1 MPENSTLKLSRD
13 HQRLVI
19 AGLLQ
24 NGYIL
29 SAASKD
35 INDSYFTDSSCRI
48 IYKSLSGY
56 YEEFSKLPSEAELS
70 LLLESNYI
78 EIGDSLETVKDNLH
92 QLYAYDKIDEEFL
105 LERVTELIK
114 KVRVSRA
121 LQRNL
126 EKIKNGTALNDNRIL
141 NDLIN
146 SLDVSYSR
154 SGILCL
160 SDNDGLLE
168 ARKEAVGNNSN
179 EVIRS
184 ILPSINQ
191 SLQYR
196 GFQKGTM
203 NLIVS
208 PPGCFTGDTKIMTLD
223 GKSHSLENLYN
234 FHGEIGIYGCSPD
247 GKINTGIAD
256 RVYLSEYT
264 DDLVEVELDN
274 GFKIRCTPDHPFMMR
289 EGDYKHAESLEEGD
303 SLMPIHH
310 GLNHSEFV
318 KEAKASNHKVKSV
331 RRLKL
336 EKKVPVYGVV
346 NAGTYHNYALDI
358 GEGEGIFVSN
368 TGKTSYLVNEGA
380 YAALQ
385 GFNTLHVFLGDMI
398 QYDGFVRYI
407 SCISG
412 ELQDNIIDMSAEEQ
426 QELVEKVN
434 EDFNDTLRRI
444 SVLSYGSGEIAV
456 DQLIENINKEQ
467 ERLGVVFDDIIIDY
481 ADNFL
486 KDNTALYSEGGYI
499 YDRLALYGRVNHSV
513 IMVASQPK
521 IQYWRDEVI
530 PLEGASESSKKQHIV
545 DLLMTFN
552 LVNRNAKIG
561 TFFVP
566 KVRRGISGKLIRVK
580 TEWERCRIVEISE
593 QDYTNL
599 KSEMSL

>member
-1 MPENSTLKLSRD
+1 MPENNLKLSKD
-13 HQRLVI
+13 HQRLVL
-19 AGLLQ
+19 AGLMQ
-24 NGYIL
+24 QGYIL

-35 INDSYFTDSSCRI
+35 MNDSYFTDSSCRI
-48 IYKSLSGY
+48 IYKSLVEY
-56 YEEFSKLPSEAELS
+56 YDEFSKLPTEAELS
-70 LLLESNYI
+70 VLVESNYI
-78 EIGDSLETVKDNLH
+78 PIGDSLETVKDNLH
-92 QLYAYDKIDEEFL
+92 QLMSYEPIDEDFL
-105 LERVTELIK
+105 LEKCTELIK

-160 SDNDGLLE
+160 SDTDGLME
-168 ARKEAVGNNSN
+168 ARKEAVGNSSN
-179 EVIRS
+179 EVIKS
-184 ILPSINQ
+184 ILHSINE

-196 GFQKGTM
+196 GYQKGTM
-203 NLIVS
+203 NLIVA
-208 PPGCFTGDTKIMTLD
+208 PPG
-223 GKSHSLENLYN
+223 
-234 FHGEIGIYGCSPD
+234 
-247 GKINTGIAD
+247 
-256 RVYLSEYT
+256 
-264 DDLVEVELDN
+264 
-274 GFKIRCTPDHPFMMR
+274 
-289 EGDYKHAESLEEGD
+289 
-303 SLMPIHH
+303 
-310 GLNHSEFV
+310 
-318 KEAKASNHKVKSV
+318 
-331 RRLKL
+331 
-336 EKKVPVYGVV
+336 
-346 NAGTYHNYALDI
+346 
-358 GEGEGIFVSN
+358 

-385 GFNTLHVFLGDMI
+385 GYNVLHVFLGDMI

-407 SCISG
+407 SSISG
-412 ELQDNIIDMSAEEQ
+412 ELQDTIVAMSSEDQ
-426 QELVEKVN
+426 QNLIAKVN
-434 EDFNDTLRRI
+434 EDYNGVLQRI
-444 SVLSYGSGEIAV
+444 SVLSYGSGEVTV
-456 DQLIENINKEQ
+456 DQLIENVNKEQ
-467 ERLGVVFDDIIIDY
+467 DRLGIVFDDIIIDY

-521 IQYWRDEVI
+521 IQYWRDEII

-552 LVNRNAKIG
+552 LVNRNATIG

-566 KVRRGISGKLIRVK
+566 KVRRGISGKLIRVR
-580 TEWERCRIVEISE
+580 TEWERCRIAEITE